1 MDSGKVKEEGAVDRV
16 GVEVAGDILSMAGTL
31 CTVEVLDR
39 LEVAGTAL
47 VVQQWDMPL
56 EEG

>member
-1 MDSGKVKEEGAVDRV
+1 MKEEGAVDRV
-16 GVEVAGDILSMAGTL
+16 GVVVAGDILSMEGTL

-47 VVQQWDMPL
+47 VEQQGDMTM